1 MWQLIGLFQSIGWWK
16 AHRRDGNF
24 SLNGSVIKISKIR
37 HIIWQEIMS
46 KTCNQIGKIRW
57 MMSKTCHQI
66 ATIAHIWAQLVI
78 KISKIRHIWFKL
90 AIKLAQ
96 NDLYEHFFLIWRPV
110 PLYEITI
117 KSYSYF
123 LSCLRTSVF
132 LTSTEKEKCPWV
144 SSSENSWGKFFLHQ
158 YLTPILVVKCYF
170 RLLGVL

>member
-1 MWQLIGLFQSIGWWK
+1 MTGFISQVIGLFQSIGWWK

-37 HIIWQEIMS
+37 HIIWQEKYEQNLPSNWKNKINMS
-46 KTCNQIGKIRW
+46 KTCY
-57 MMSKTCHQI
+57 QI

-96 NDLYEHFFLIWRPV
+96 YDFYEHFFLIWRPV

-132 LTSTEKEKCPWV
+132 LTSTEKEKCPWA
-144 SSSENSWGKFFLHQ
+144 SSSKKNSLERFLHQ
-158 YLTPILVVKCYF
+158 YQLAQLGCD
-170 RLLGVL
+170 LLF